1 MSQEQEYIDIFEQNL
16 TLIKEPCAELLNE
29 AREKA
34 AIRFKATGFP
44 GIKEENWL
52 HSNVAKR
59 FATDYGMN
67 LGRVEVNADRR
78 TLFTCDVPNL
88 NTHQAFIVNDTFR
101 DGESGKK
108 FPDGVILAS
117 LNRIAEESPSLLEPY
132 YNTLAEQGDSIALFN
147 TMFAQ
152 DGVVLYIPKNT
163 VVKETVQI
171 VTLLQAN
178 VEMLSNRRLLVIL
191 EENSQ
196 ASLLICDHSA
206 MEKQTLSTQ
215 VTEIFIG
222 RGAQLDLYE
231 LEETAYSNTRLS
243 HLFVRQEA
251 DSRFCH
257 SNITLT
263 NGFTRNYIGV
273 SLEGK
278 GAEADIN
285 GLVIGD
291 KNQHTD
297 NRTIVDHKTGNCNS
311 NELYKYILDEQS
323 TGVFAGKM
331 LIRPDAQQTVS
342 QQTNRNLC
350 LTSDAHMY
358 AQPQLEIYADDVK
371 CSHGSTVGQLDDN
384 ALFYMQQRGI
394 PADEARHLLMY
405 AFAGE
410 VIENIKIEA
419 LRDRLHM
426 LVEKRLRGELNH
438 CRTCALCK

>member
-44 GIKEENWL
+44 GTKEENWL

-88 NTHQAFIVNDTFR
+88 NTHQAFIVNDTFH

-117 LNRIAEESPSLLEPY
+117 LNWIAEESPSLLEPY
-132 YNTLAEQGDSIALFN
+132 YNTLAEQGDSIAQFN

-163 VVKETVQI
+163 VVEETVQI

-251 DSRFCH
+251 DSRFGH

>member
-44 GIKEENWL
+44 GTKEENWL

-117 LNRIAEESPSLLEPY
+117 LNRIAEENPSLLEPY
-132 YNTLAEQGDSIALFN
+132 YNTLAEQGDSIAQFN

-163 VVKETVQI
+163 VVEETVQI

-251 DSRFCH
+251 DSRFGH

-263 NGFTRNYIGV
+263 NGFTRNYISV

>member
-44 GIKEENWL
+44 GTKEENWL

-117 LNRIAEESPSLLEPY
+117 LNRIAEENPSLLEPY
-132 YNTLAEQGDSIALFN
+132 YNTLAEQGDSIAQFN

-163 VVKETVQI
+163 VVEETVQI

-178 VEMLSNRRLLVIL
+178 VEMVSNRRLLVIL

-251 DSRFCH
+251 DSRFGH

-263 NGFTRNYIGV
+263 NGFTRNYISV

>member
-1 MSQEQEYIDIFEQNL
+1 MSQKQEYIDIFEQNL
-16 TLIKEPCAELLNE
+16 TLIKEPCAELLNK

-44 GIKEENWL
+44 GTKEENWL

-108 FPDGVILAS
+108 LPDGVILAS

-132 YNTLAEQGDSIALFN
+132 YNTLAEQGDSIAQFN

-251 DSRFCH
+251 DSRFGH

-263 NGFTRNYIGV
+263 NGFTRNYISV

-285 GLVIGD
+285 GLAIGD

>member
-44 GIKEENWL
+44 GTKEENWL

-108 FPDGVILAS
+108 LPDGVILAS

-132 YNTLAEQGDSIALFN
+132 YNTLAEQGDSIAQFN

-152 DGVVLYIPKNT
+152 DGIVLYIPKNT
-163 VVKETVQI
+163 VVEETVQI

-251 DSRFCH
+251 DSRFGH

-263 NGFTRNYIGV
+263 NGFTRNYISV

>member
-1 MSQEQEYIDIFEQNL
+1 MSHAQEYIDIFEQNRA
-16 TLIKEPCAELLNE
+16 LIDEPCAALLNE
-29 AREKA
+29 ARAGA
-34 AIRFKATGFP
+34 ADSFKATGFP
-44 GIKEENWL
+44 GIKDENWL

-59 FATDYGMN
+59 FATDFGMN
-67 LGRVEVNADRR
+67 LGRIAVKADNHNA
-78 TLFTCDVPNL
+78 FTCDVPNL
-88 NTHQAFIVNDTFR
+88 NTHQAFIVNDTFH
-101 DGESGKK
+101 DGNNGKTL
-108 FPDGVILAS
+108 PGGVILAS
-117 LNRIAEESPSLLEPY
+117 LNKVAMEHPTLLAPY
-132 YNTLAEQGDSIALFN
+132 YNALAQQGDSIVQFN

-152 DGVVLYIPKNT
+152 DGLVLYIPKNT
-163 VVKETVQI
+163 VVEETIQI

-178 VEMLSNRRLLVIL
+178 VEMLSNRRLLIVL
-191 EENSQ
+191 EENSK

-206 MEKQTLSTQ
+206 MEKETLSTQ
-215 VTEIFIG
+215 ITEIFIG

-231 LEETAYSNTRLS
+231 LEETAYSNTRLG

-251 DSRFCH
+251 DSHFSH

-263 NGFTRNYIGV
+263 NGFTRNYVSV

-278 GAEADIN
+278 GAVTGIN

-291 KNQHTD
+291 RNQHTD
-297 NRTIVDHKTGNCNS
+297 NHTLVDHKTGNCTS
-311 NELYKYILDEQS
+311 SELYKYILDEQS

-331 LIRPDAQQTVS
+331 LIRTDAQQTVS

-350 LTSDAHMY
+350 LTNDAHMY

-371 CSHGSTVGQLDDN
+371 CSHGSTVGQLDES

-394 PADEARHLLMY
+394 PAAEARHLLMY

-410 VIENIKIEA
+410 IIEKIKIDA

-438 CRTCALCK
+438 CKGCAMCK

>member
-44 GIKEENWL
+44 GTKEENWL

-108 FPDGVILAS
+108 LPDGVILAS

-251 DSRFCH
+251 DSRFGH

-291 KNQHTD
+291 KSQHTD

-311 NELYKYILDEQS
+311 NELYKYILDEKS

-438 CRTCALCK
+438 CKTCALCK

>member
-44 GIKEENWL
+44 GTKEENWL

-117 LNRIAEESPSLLEPY
+117 LNRIAEENPSLLEPY
-132 YNTLAEQGDSIALFN
+132 YNTLAEQGDSIAQFN

-163 VVKETVQI
+163 VIEETVQI

-206 MEKQTLSTQ
+206 MEKLTLSTQ
-215 VTEIFIG
+215 VTEIFMG

-251 DSRFCH
+251 DSRFGH

-263 NGFTRNYIGV
+263 NGFTRNYISV

-311 NELYKYILDEQS
+311 SELYKYILDEQS

>member
-44 GIKEENWL
+44 GTKEENWL

-132 YNTLAEQGDSIALFN
+132 YNTLAEQGDSIAQFN

-163 VVKETVQI
+163 VVEETVQI

-243 HLFVRQEA
+243 HLFVRHEA
-251 DSRFCH
+251 DSRFGH

-263 NGFTRNYIGV
+263 NGFTRNYISV

-297 NRTIVDHKTGNCNS
+297 NRTIVDHKTGNCSS

>member
-44 GIKEENWL
+44 GTKEENWL

-101 DGESGKK
+101 DDESGKK

-132 YNTLAEQGDSIALFN
+132 YNTLAEQGDSIAQFN

-163 VVKETVQI
+163 VVEETVQI

-206 MEKQTLSTQ
+206 MDKQTLSTQ

-251 DSRFCH
+251 DSRFGH

-263 NGFTRNYIGV
+263 NGFTRNYISV